1 MNPLHFA
8 APLDRSI
15 FLLNS
20 CLKLVGTPGAYKVV
34 LNAFL
39 YCVMN
44 SQAAPSCRST
54 PLHWIF
60 LYNRGNYRGKIDA
73 LNLQG
78 IPPKLVLEFIIFYQY
93 NWNGQSPPTK
103 LNGAA
108 KWSALRT
115 LFALSKIH
123 YIEFGRYPTQN
134 FSKIKQFLLLEV
146 K

>member
-20 CLKLVGTPGAYKVV
+20 CQKLVGTPGAYKVV

-39 YCVMN
+39 YCVMY
-44 SQAAPSCRST
+44 SQSAPSCRST

-73 LNLQG
+73 LNLKG
-78 IPPKLVLEFIIFYQY
+78 I
-93 NWNGQSPPTK
+93 
-103 LNGAA
+103 
-108 KWSALRT
+108 
-115 LFALSKIH
+115 LSKI
-123 YIEFGRYPTQN
+123 IADFNSFISTTEIGKFP
-134 FSKIKQFLLLEV
+134 L
-146 K
+146 